1 MLKIEN
7 LSKSFGTN
15 RVLNGVNLQVNEGS
29 IFGLVGINGAGKST
43 LLRCIA
49 GVYEPDAGAV
59 TIDGLDTY
67 RDFRARGEI
76 AYVSDELSC
85 PVGSTIRSQKCFYK
99 DLYPYFSEE
108 AYRKY
113 LAMFELDEKS
123 PLNNL
128 SKGNR
133 RRAAL
138 LFALSLKPKVLLLD
152 EAYDGL
158 EPIVRLT
165 FKQELTNLSL
175 DEKLSVIIASH
186 SLKELEDIC
195 DSFGILKDGS
205 VLRQGDLIDEERQIN
220 RYQMAFAEP
229 KTMNDFKDFDVVRYE
244 NDGSIYEVV
253 IRGDVD
259 EVREKLSE
267 MMPLVLDVRPVN
279 FEQFFIYEVGN
290 RGTAGTEAGAAGD
303 IKGGAGA
310 DKPEDVMFCREGYWK
325 WLLDHW
331 KTALIFFGILYLFI
345 TQAALVY
352 SDSPVTGFKSSVY
365 CGLVMSVMIAYGLP
379 LFEFN
384 FVHTRKGADVYF
396 ALKMFFSR

>member
-1 MLKIEN
+1 M
-7 LSKSFGTN
+7 
-15 RVLNGVNLQVNEGS
+15 
-29 IFGLVGINGAGKST
+29 
-43 LLRCIA
+43 
-49 GVYEPDAGAV
+49 
-59 TIDGLDTY
+59 
-67 RDFRARGEI
+67 
-76 AYVSDELSC
+76 
-85 PVGSTIRSQKCFYK
+85 
-99 DLYPYFSEE
+99 
-108 AYRKY
+108 
-113 LAMFELDEKS
+113 
-123 PLNNL
+123 
-128 SKGNR
+128 
-133 RRAAL
+133 
-138 LFALSLKPKVLLLD
+138 LLLD

-303 IKGGAGA
+303 IKGDAGA
-310 DKPEDVMFCREGYWK
+310 DKPEDVSAEAKRGEK
-325 WLLDHW
+325 
-331 KTALIFFGILYLFI
+331 
-345 TQAALVY
+345 
-352 SDSPVTGFKSSVY
+352 
-365 CGLVMSVMIAYGLP
+365 
-379 LFEFN
+379 
-384 FVHTRKGADVYF
+384 DV
-396 ALKMFFSR
+396 LS